1 MLNKLISTNLTLTDA
16 NLYGGVSYSRDINPD
31 NDFMYG
37 CIASGSIEFTIDNSD
52 NKAESL
58 INTQFTWQCKMNG
71 DTTYKTMGLFTVAN
85 IKKNRNKATLT
96 AYDNVYALEASADSW
111 LASLTFPKTLKEL
124 TNSMTVKTSITI
136 RLPEDSF
143 SSFTVNQNFITNNVS
158 YRQILSFIGQLTN
171 RFFVATT
178 TGAIE
183 GQRYTTSATVID
195 NSKYISLTVD
205 ENAIDPID
213 RLQIQSTHDDIG
225 YVAGTGTNTYII
237 TENPLVF
244 SANKATATTTLAT
257 NLLNGLKTI
266 TYTPMKFS
274 TFNDYGV
281 DVGNIL
287 TINGKTCYVMKK
299 TVKASGC
306 EFECVGNK
314 RRETQKTEQHSAI
327 TALNNKTNEL
337 VRTVDE
343 TKSTITSIQGSIT
356 NIEDEQGNITSQMAT
371 ITTEQSEIKQTAQG
385 LTSTVSSI
393 QTSLQNLD
401 GEVDTLSSTV
411 STVQQTADSL
421 TTTVNQQ
428 GQTISQVQQTAN
440 GLNSTVTQQGETIS
454 QIRQDLDKID
464 ISGYV
469 TFTDLKTSGSTTI
482 NGSNITTGYISANR
496 ISGGTIDADTINVNN
511 LNASNLTKGL
521 INANRISDANN
532 YLANLYAT
540 NVYTAVNYAQTVQL
554 VNSGSSGLENYG
566 TLLKSNG
573 VYIKNG
579 GSTTLLATWQQ
590 MADGGATTTKT
601 AVFG

>member
-16 NLYGGVSYSRDINPD
+16 NLYGGISYNRDINPD

-37 CIASGSIEFTIDNSD
+37 CVASGSIEFTIDNSD
-52 NKAESL
+52 KAENL
-58 INTQFTWQCKMNG
+58 INKQFTWQCQMNG
-71 DTTYKTMGLFTVAN
+71 DTTYKTMGKFTVAN
-85 IKKNRNKATLT
+85 IKKNKNKATLT
-96 AYDNVYALEASADSW
+96 AYDNVYALEASADQW
-111 LASLTFPKTLKEL
+111 LASLTFPITLK
-124 TNSMTVKTSITI
+124 NMVSSMTVKTNITI

-143 SSFTVNQNFITNNVS
+143 SNFTVNQNFITNNVS
-158 YRQILSFIGQLTN
+158 YRQILGFVGQLTN
-171 RFFVATT
+171 RFFIATT
-178 TGAIE
+178 TGDIE
-183 GQRYTTSATVID
+183 GQRYTANATVID
-195 NSKYISLTVD
+195 NSKYISLTMD
-205 ENAIDPID
+205 ENPIDPID
-213 RLQIQSTHDDIG
+213 RVQIQSTHDDIG

-244 SANKATATTTLAT
+244 SASKATATTTLAT
-257 NLLNGLKTI
+257 NLLDGLKNI

-274 TFNDYGV
+274 TLNDYGIE
-281 DVGNIL
+281 VGDIL

-299 TVKASGC
+299 TIKASGC

-401 GEVDTLSSTV
+401 GEVETLSSTV
-411 STVQQTADSL
+411 STVQQTATGL
-421 TTTVNQQ
+421 T
-428 GQTISQVQQTAN
+428 
-440 GLNSTVTQQGETIS
+440 STVTQQGETIS

-482 NGSNITTGYISANR
+482 NGSNITTGYISADR
-496 ISGGTIDADTINVNN
+496 ISGGTIDADTINVSN
-511 LNASNLTKGL
+511 LNAANLTKGL
-521 INANRISDANN
+521 ISANRISDASN
-532 YLANLYAT
+532 YLTNLYAT
-540 NVYTAVNYAQTVQL
+540 NVYNAINYANTVQL
-554 VNSGSSGLENYG
+554 VSSTAAGLENNG
-566 TLLKSNG
+566 TVLKTNG

-579 GSTTLLATWQQ
+579 GSATLLATWQQ
-590 MADGGATTTKT
+590 MAEGGTTTTKT

>member
-16 NLYGGVSYSRDINPD
+16 NLYGGISYNRDINPD

-37 CIASGSIEFTIDNSD
+37 CVASGSIEFTIDNSD

-58 INTQFTWQCKMNG
+58 IDTQFTWQCQMNG
-71 DTTYKTMGLFTVAN
+71 DTAYKTMGKFTVAN
-85 IKKNRNKATLT
+85 IKKNKNKATLT
-96 AYDNVYALEASADSW
+96 AYDNVYALEASADLW
-111 LASLTFPKTLKEL
+111 LASLTFPITLKNL
-124 TNSMTVKTSITI
+124 VSSMAVKTNITI

-171 RFFVATT
+171 RFFVADAS
-178 TGAIE
+178 GAIE
-183 GQRYTTSATVID
+183 GRRYTANATVID
-195 NSKYISLTVD
+195 NSKYISLTMD
-205 ENAIDPID
+205 ENPIDPID
-213 RLQIQSTHDDIG
+213 RVQIQSTHDDIG

-244 SANKATATTTLAT
+244 SASKATATTTLAT
-257 NLLNGLKTI
+257 NLLDGLKNI

-274 TFNDYGV
+274 TLNDYGIE
-281 DVGNIL
+281 VGDIL

-401 GEVDTLSSTV
+401 GEVETLSSTV
-411 STVQQTADSL
+411 STVQQTATGL
-421 TTTVNQQ
+421 T
-428 GQTISQVQQTAN
+428 
-440 GLNSTVTQQGETIS
+440 STVTQQGETIS

-469 TFTDLKTSGSTTI
+469 TFTDLKTGGSSVI
-482 NGSNITTGYISANR
+482 NGSNITTGYISADR
-496 ISGGTIDADTINVNN
+496 ISGGTIDADTINVSN
-511 LNASNLTKGL
+511 LNAANLTKGL
-521 INANRISDANN
+521 ISANRISDASN
-532 YLANLYAT
+532 YLTNLYAT
-540 NVYTAVNYAQTVQL
+540 NVYNAINYANTVQL
-554 VNSGSSGLENYG
+554 VSSTAAGLENNG
-566 TLLKSNG
+566 TVLKTNG
-573 VYIKNG
+573 VYIKKG
-579 GSTTLLATWQQ
+579 GSATLLATWQQ
-590 MADGGATTTKT
+590 MADGGTTTTKT

>member
-1 MLNKLISTNLTLTDA
+1 MLNHIYGIGIDLTDTD
-16 NLYGGVSYSRDINPD
+16 LYGGVKYTHDINPE

-37 CIASGSIEFTIDNSD
+37 CASSASIEFTIDNSD
-52 NKAESL
+52 NKADEYMNIDFYWSC
-58 INTQFTWQCKMNG
+58 QMNG
-71 DTTYKTMGLFTVAN
+71 DTQYFQKGKFRVVD
-85 IKKNRNKATLT
+85 IKKNKNKATIIG
-96 AYDNVYALEASADSW
+96 YDLMYDLEKNADEW
-111 LASLTFPKTLKEL
+111 IASLTYPISLKDMIS
-124 TNSMTVKTSITI
+124 SMATKIGMTINIPADENNFNLTVK
-136 RLPEDSF
+136 
-143 SSFTVNQNFITNNVS
+143 QNFITKNVT
-158 YRQILSFIGQLTN
+158 YRQILGYIGQLTN
-171 RFFVATT
+171 TFFIHYW
-178 TGAIE
+178 GAIE
-183 GQRYTTSATVID
+183 GRKYTTNSTVID
-195 NSKYISLTVD
+195 NSKYINITMAD
-205 ENAIDPID
+205 YIIDPID
-213 RLQIQSTHDDIG
+213 KLQIQSTFDDIG
-225 YVAGTGTNTYII
+225 YVVGTGSNTYII

-244 SANKATATTTLAT
+244 SSENDIQVKLIALYM
-257 NLLNGLKTI
+257 LDELKTI

-274 TFNDYGV
+274 TYNDFGIE
-281 DVGNIL
+281 VGDIL

-299 TVKASGC
+299 TIKASGC

-314 RRETQKTEQHSAI
+314 RRETQKTEQNSAI

-356 NIEDEQGNITSQMAT
+356 NIQDEQGNITSQMAT

-401 GEVDTLSSTV
+401 GEVETLSSTV
-411 STVQQTADSL
+411 STVQQTATGL
-421 TTTVNQQ
+421 T
-428 GQTISQVQQTAN
+428 
-440 GLNSTVTQQGETIS
+440 STVTQQGETIS
-454 QIRQDLDKID
+454 EIRQDLDKID

-482 NGSNITTGYISANR
+482 NGDNITTGYISANR
-496 ISGGTIDADTINVNN
+496 ISGGTIDADTINVSN

-554 VNSGSSGLENYG
+554 VSSGGAGLENYG
-566 TLLKSNG
+566 TILKPNG
-573 VYIKNG
+573 VYVKNG

-590 MADGGATTTKT
+590 MAEGGTTTTKT

>member
-1 MLNKLISTNLTLTDA
+1 MRNLLFSDISTDINITDSD
-16 NLYGGVSYSRDINPD
+16 LYGGVTYNIDINPD

-37 CIASGSIEFTIDNSD
+37 CVASGSIEFTIDNS
-52 NKAESL
+52 NGRASEL
-58 INTQFTWQCKMNG
+58 IGKTFDWYCQFENNSS
-71 DTTYKTMGLFTVAN
+71 F
-85 IKKNRNKATLT
+85 IKKGSFKVVEIKKTKNKATIT
-96 AYDNVYALEASADSW
+96 AYDNVYDLEANADQW
-111 LASLTFPKTLKEL
+111 LASLTFPMTLKEL
-124 TNSMTVKTSITI
+124 TDSMATKLNMTI
-136 RLPEDSF
+136 LLPEDTF
-143 SSFTVNQNFITNNVS
+143 SSFVVNQNFITNNVS
-158 YRQILSFIGQLTN
+158 YRQILSYIGQLTN
-171 RFFVATT
+171 RYFKW
-178 TGAIE
+178 GGSGLLE
-183 GQRYTTSATVID
+183 GMRYKENKTVID
-195 NSKYISLTVD
+195 NTKYISLTMD
-205 ENAIDPID
+205 ENPIDPID
-213 RLQIQSTHDDIG
+213 RIQIQSTHDDIG

-257 NLLNGLKTI
+257 NLLDGLKNI

-274 TFNDYGV
+274 TLNDFGIE
-281 DVGNIL
+281 VGDIL

-356 NIEDEQGNITSQMAT
+356 NIQDEQGNITSQMAT

-401 GEVDTLSSTV
+401 GEVETLSSTV
-411 STVQQTADSL
+411 STVQQTATGL
-421 TTTVNQQ
+421 T
-428 GQTISQVQQTAN
+428 
-440 GLNSTVTQQGETIS
+440 STVTQQGETIS
-454 QIRQDLDKID
+454 EIRQDLDKID

-482 NGSNITTGYISANR
+482 NGDNITTGSISANR
-496 ISGGTIDADTINVNN
+496 ISGGTIDANTINVEN
-511 LNASNLTKGL
+511 LNAANLTKGL
-521 INANRISDANN
+521 INANRISDASN
-532 YLANLYAT
+532 YLSNLYAT
-540 NVYTAVNYAQTVQL
+540 NVYTAINYAQTVQL
-554 VNSGSSGLENYG
+554 VSSGAAGLENNG
-566 TLLKSNG
+566 IVLKPNG
-573 VYIKNG
+573 VYKKQNG
-579 GSTTLLATWQQ
+579 SATLLATWQQ
-590 MADGGATTTKT
+590 MADGGTTTTKT

>member
-16 NLYGGVSYSRDINPD
+16 NLYGGVSYNRDINPD

-37 CIASGSIEFTIDNSD
+37 CVASGSIEFTIDNSD

-71 DTTYKTMGLFTVAN
+71 DTTYKTMGKFTVAN
-85 IKKNRNKATLT
+85 IKKNKNKATLT
-96 AYDNVYALEASADSW
+96 AYDNVYALEASADLW
-111 LASLTFPKTLKEL
+111 LASLKFPITLKNL
-124 TNSMTVKTSITI
+124 VSSMAVKTNITI

-158 YRQILSFIGQLTN
+158 YRQILGFIGQLTN
-171 RFFVATT
+171 RFFVADAS
-178 TGAIE
+178 GAIE
-183 GQRYTTSATVID
+183 GRRYTASTTVID
-195 NSKYISLTVD
+195 NSKYISLTMD
-205 ENAIDPID
+205 ENPIDPID
-213 RLQIQSTHDDIG
+213 RIQIQSTHDDIG
-225 YVAGTGTNTYII
+225 YVVGTGTNTYII

-244 SANKATATTTLAT
+244 SASKATATTTLAT

-281 DVGNIL
+281 DVGDIL

-343 TKSTITSIQGSIT
+343 TKSTITSINGSIT
-356 NIEDEQGNITSQMAT
+356 KIEDEQGNITSQMAT

-401 GEVDTLSSTV
+401 GEVETLSSTV
-411 STVQQTADSL
+411 STVQQTATGL
-421 TTTVNQQ
+421 T
-428 GQTISQVQQTAN
+428 
-440 GLNSTVTQQGETIS
+440 STVTQQGETIS

-482 NGSNITTGYISANR
+482 NGSNITTGYINANR

-579 GSTTLLATWQQ
+579 GSVTLLATWQQ
-590 MADGGATTTKT
+590 MADGGTTTTKT

>member
-1 MLNKLISTNLTLTDA
+1 MRNILFSDISTDINFTDSD
-16 NLYGGVSYSRDINPD
+16 LYGGVKYNIDINPD

-37 CIASGSIEFTIDNSD
+37 CVASGSIEFTIDNSNGRASKLMGKTFD
-52 NKAESL
+52 WYC
-58 INTQFTWQCKMNG
+58 QFENNSS
-71 DTTYKTMGLFTVAN
+71 F
-85 IKKNRNKATLT
+85 IKKGSFKIAEIKKTKNKATIT
-96 AYDNVYALEASADSW
+96 AYDRVYDLEANADQW
-111 LASLTFPKTLKEL
+111 LASLTFPMTLKEL
-124 TNSMTVKTSITI
+124 TDSMATKLNMTI
-136 RLPEDSF
+136 LLPKDTF
-143 SSFTVNQNFITNNVS
+143 SSFVVNQNFITNNVS
-158 YRQILSFIGQLTN
+158 YRQILGFIGQLTN
-171 RFFVATT
+171 RFFIATS
-178 TGAIE
+178 TGDIE
-183 GQRYTTSATVID
+183 GQRYTANSTVID
-195 NSKYISLTVD
+195 NSKYISLTMDV
-205 ENAIDPID
+205 NPIDPID

-225 YVAGTGTNTYII
+225 YVVGTGTNTYII

-257 NLLNGLKTI
+257 NLLDGLKNI
-266 TYTPMKFS
+266 TYRPMKFS
-274 TFNDYGV
+274 TFNDFGIK
-281 DVGNIL
+281 VGAIL
-287 TINGKTCYVMKK
+287 IVNGKACYVMKK

-356 NIEDEQGNITSQMAT
+356 NIQDEQGNITSQMAT

-401 GEVDTLSSTV
+401 GEVETLSSTV
-411 STVQQTADSL
+411 STVQQTATGL
-421 TTTVNQQ
+421 T
-428 GQTISQVQQTAN
+428 
-440 GLNSTVTQQGETIS
+440 STVTQQGKTIS
-454 QIRQDLDKID
+454 QIRQELDKID

-469 TFTDLKTSGSTTI
+469 TFTDLKTSGSTVI

-590 MADGGATTTKT
+590 MADGGTTTTKT

>member
-1 MLNKLISTNLTLTDA
+1 MRNRLTSGSIVINDSK
-16 NLYGGVSYSRDINPD
+16 LYGGVTYNIDINPD
-31 NDFMYG
+31 SDFMYG
-37 CIASGSIEFTIDNSD
+37 CVTCASIEFTIDNSD
-52 NKAESL
+52 GKASEL
-58 INTQFTWQCKMNG
+58 VGKTFDWYCQF
-71 DTTYKTMGLFTVAN
+71 DAN
-85 IKKNRNKATLT
+85 SFLIKKGSFKVAEIKKTKNKATIT
-96 AYDNVYALEASADSW
+96 AYDKVYDLEANADLW
-111 LASLTFPKTLKEL
+111 LASLTFPMTLKEL
-124 TNSMTVKTSITI
+124 TDSMATKLNMKIL
-136 RLPEDSF
+136 LPEDIF
-143 SSFTVNQNFITNNVS
+143 SSFTINQNFITNNVS
-158 YRQILSFIGQLTN
+158 YRQILSYVGQLTN
-171 RFFVATT
+171 RYFKY
-178 TGAIE
+178 GGSGILQ
-183 GQRYTTSATVID
+183 GMRYTESTTVID
-195 NSKYISLTVD
+195 NTKYISLTME

-213 RLQIQSTHDDIG
+213 RLQIQSTFDDIG
-225 YVAGTGTNTYII
+225 YVVGTGTNTYII

-244 SANKATATTTLAT
+244 SASKVTDTATLAS
-257 NLLNGLKTI
+257 NLLDGLKTI
-266 TYTPMKFS
+266 TYTPMKFT
-274 TFNDYGV
+274 TFQDYGV

-299 TVKASGC
+299 TIKASGC

-401 GEVDTLSSTV
+401 GEVETLSSTV
-411 STVQQTADSL
+411 STVQQTATGL
-421 TTTVNQQ
+421 T
-428 GQTISQVQQTAN
+428 
-440 GLNSTVTQQGETIS
+440 STVTQQGETIS

-590 MADGGATTTKT
+590 MADGGTTTTKT

>member
-1 MLNKLISTNLTLTDA
+1 MLNKLISTNLTITDA
-16 NLYGGVSYSRDINPD
+16 NLYGGVSYSCDINPD

-37 CIASGSIEFTIDNSD
+37 CAASSSIEFTIDNSD

-58 INTQFTWQCKMNG
+58 IDTQFTWQCQMNG
-71 DTTYKTMGLFTVAN
+71 DTTYKTMGLFTVAT
-85 IKKNRNKATLT
+85 IRKNKNKATLT
-96 AYDNVYALEASADSW
+96 AYDNVYELEASADQW

-124 TNSMTVKTSITI
+124 TDSMAVKTNITI
-136 RLPEDSF
+136 ILPEDSF
-143 SSFTVNQNFITNNVS
+143 SSFVVNQNFITNNVS

-171 RFFVATT
+171 RFFIATT
-178 TGAIE
+178 TGDIE
-183 GQRYTTSATVID
+183 GQRYTDNITVID
-195 NSKYISLTVD
+195 NSKYITLSMD
-205 ENAIDPID
+205 ENPIDPID
-213 RLQIQSTHDDIG
+213 RVQIQSTHDDIG

-257 NLLNGLKTI
+257 NLLDGLKTI
-266 TYTPMKFS
+266 TYTPMKFN
-274 TFNDYGV
+274 TFNDYNIN
-281 DVGNIL
+281 VGHIL

-299 TVKASGC
+299 TIKASGC

-401 GEVDTLSSTV
+401 GEVETLSSTV
-411 STVQQTADSL
+411 STVQQTATGL
-421 TTTVNQQ
+421 T
-428 GQTISQVQQTAN
+428 
-440 GLNSTVTQQGETIS
+440 STVTQQGETIS

-469 TFTDLKTSGSTTI
+469 TFTDLKTGGSSVI
-482 NGSNITTGYISANR
+482 NGSNITTGYISADR

-521 INANRISDANN
+521 INANRISDASN
-532 YLANLYAT
+532 YLTNLYAT
-540 NVYTAVNYAQTVQL
+540 NVYTAINYAQTVQL
-554 VNSGSSGLENYG
+554 VASGGAGLENNG
-566 TLLKSNG
+566 TVLKPNG
-573 VYIKNG
+573 VYIKKG
-579 GSTTLLATWQQ
+579 GSATLLATWQQ
-590 MADGGATTTKT
+590 MAEGGTTTTKT

>member
-16 NLYGGVSYSRDINPD
+16 NLYGGISYNRDINPD

-37 CIASGSIEFTIDNSD
+37 CAASGSIEFTIDNSD
-52 NKAESL
+52 NKAENL
-58 INTQFTWQCKMNG
+58 INTQFTWQCQMNG

-85 IKKNRNKATLT
+85 IKKNKNKATLT
-96 AYDNVYALEASADSW
+96 AYDNVYALEASADLW
-111 LASLTFPKTLKEL
+111 LASLTFPITLKNL
-124 TNSMTVKTSITI
+124 VSSMAVKTNITI

-158 YRQILSFIGQLTN
+158 YRQILDFIGQLTN
-171 RFFVATT
+171 RFFIATS

-183 GQRYTTSATVID
+183 GRRYTANATVID
-195 NSKYISLTVD
+195 NSKYISLTMD
-205 ENAIDPID
+205 ENPIDPID

-244 SANKATATTTLAT
+244 SASKATATTTLAT
-257 NLLNGLKTI
+257 NLLDGLKTI
-266 TYTPMKFS
+266 TYTPMKFN

-299 TVKASGC
+299 TIKASGC

-314 RRETQKTEQHSAI
+314 RRETQKTEQNSAI

-343 TKSTITSIQGSIT
+343 TKSTITSVQGSIT
-356 NIEDEQGNITSQMAT
+356 KIEDEQGNITSQMAT

-411 STVQQTADSL
+411 STVQQTATGL
-421 TTTVNQQ
+421 T
-428 GQTISQVQQTAN
+428 
-440 GLNSTVTQQGETIS
+440 STVTQQGETIS
-454 QIRQDLDKID
+454 QIRQELDKID

-496 ISGGTIDADTINVNN
+496 ISGGTIDADTINVEH
-511 LNASNLTKGL
+511 LNAANLTKGL
-521 INANRISDANN
+521 INANRISDASN

-590 MADGGATTTKT
+590 MADGGTTTTKT

>member
-16 NLYGGVSYSRDINPD
+16 NLYGGISYNRDINPD

-37 CIASGSIEFTIDNSD
+37 CVASGSIEFTIDNSD
-52 NKAESL
+52 NKAENL
-58 INTQFTWQCKMNG
+58 INKQFTWQCQMNG
-71 DTTYKTMGLFTVAN
+71 DTTYKTMGKFTVAN
-85 IKKNRNKATLT
+85 IKKNKNKATLT
-96 AYDNVYALEASADSW
+96 AYDNVYALEASADLW
-111 LASLTFPKTLKEL
+111 LASLKFPITLKNL
-124 TNSMTVKTSITI
+124 VSSMAVKTNITI

-158 YRQILSFIGQLTN
+158 YRQILGFIGQLTN
-171 RFFVATT
+171 RFFVADAS
-178 TGAIE
+178 GAIE
-183 GQRYTTSATVID
+183 GQRYATNATVID
-195 NSKYISLTVD
+195 NSKYISITMD
-205 ENAIDPID
+205 ENPIDPID
-213 RLQIQSTHDDIG
+213 RVQIQSTHDDIG

-244 SANKATATTTLAT
+244 SASKATATTTLAT
-257 NLLNGLKTI
+257 NLLDGLKNI

-274 TFNDYGV
+274 TFKDYGI
-281 DVGNIL
+281 DVGAIL

-299 TVKASGC
+299 TIKASGC

-401 GEVDTLSSTV
+401 GEVETLSSTV
-411 STVQQTADSL
+411 STVQQTATGL
-421 TTTVNQQ
+421 T
-428 GQTISQVQQTAN
+428 
-440 GLNSTVTQQGETIS
+440 STVTQQGETIS

-469 TFTDLKTSGSTTI
+469 TFTDLKTGGSSVI
-482 NGSNITTGYISANR
+482 NGSNITTGYISADR
-496 ISGGTIDADTINVNN
+496 ISGGTIDANTINVDN
-511 LNASNLTKGL
+511 LNAANLTKGL
-521 INANRISDANN
+521 INANRISDASN
-532 YLANLYAT
+532 YLTNLYAT

-554 VNSGSSGLENYG
+554 VSSGGAGLENNG
-566 TLLKSNG
+566 TILKPNG
-573 VYIKNG
+573 VYIKQNG
-579 GSTTLLATWQQ
+579 SATLLATWQQ
-590 MADGGATTTKT
+590 MADGGTTTTKT

>member
-16 NLYGGVSYSRDINPD
+16 NLYGGVSYNRDINPD

-37 CIASGSIEFTIDNSD
+37 CVASGSIEFTIDNSE
-52 NKAESL
+52 NKAENL

-85 IKKNRNKATLT
+85 IKKNKNKATLT

-158 YRQILSFIGQLTN
+158 YRQILGFIGQLTN

-183 GQRYTTSATVID
+183 GQRYTANATVID

-266 TYTPMKFS
+266 AYTPMKFN

-299 TVKASGC
+299 TIKASGC

-401 GEVDTLSSTV
+401 GEVETLSSTV
-411 STVQQTADSL
+411 STVQQTATGL
-421 TTTVNQQ
+421 T
-428 GQTISQVQQTAN
+428 
-440 GLNSTVTQQGETIS
+440 STVTQQGETIS
-454 QIRQDLDKID
+454 EIRQDLDKID

-469 TFTDLKTSGSTTI
+469 TFTDLSTSGNTTI

-573 VYIKNG
+573 VYVKNG
-579 GSTTLLATWQQ
+579 GSVTLLATWQQ
-590 MADGGATTTKT
+590 MADGGTTTTKT

>member
-1 MLNKLISTNLTLTDA
+1 MLNKLISKNLTLTDA
-16 NLYGGVSYSRDINPD
+16 NLYGGISYNRDINPD

-37 CIASGSIEFTIDNSD
+37 CVASGSIEFTIDNSD
-52 NKAESL
+52 NKAKNL
-58 INTQFTWQCKMNG
+58 INKQFTWQCQMNG

-85 IKKNRNKATLT
+85 IKKNKNKATLT
-96 AYDNVYALEASADSW
+96 AYDNVYKLEASADLW
-111 LASLTFPKTLKEL
+111 LASLTFPITLKNL
-124 TNSMTVKTSITI
+124 VSSMAVKTNITI

-158 YRQILSFIGQLTN
+158 YRQILGFIGQLTN
-171 RFFVATT
+171 RFFVATS

-183 GQRYTTSATVID
+183 GRRYTANATVIN
-195 NSKYISLTVD
+195 NSKYITLSMD
-205 ENAIDPID
+205 ENPIDPID

-225 YVAGTGTNTYII
+225 YVVGTGTNTYII

-244 SANKATATTTLAT
+244 SASKATATTTLAT

-266 TYTPMKFS
+266 TYTPMKFN

-299 TVKASGC
+299 TIKASGC

-343 TKSTITSIQGSIT
+343 TKSTITSINGSIT
-356 NIEDEQGNITSQMAT
+356 KIEDEQGNITSQMAT

-393 QTSLQNLD
+393 QTSLENLD

-411 STVQQTADSL
+411 STVQQTATGL
-421 TTTVNQQ
+421 T
-428 GQTISQVQQTAN
+428 
-440 GLNSTVTQQGETIS
+440 STVTQQGKTIS
-454 QIRQDLDKID
+454 QIRQELDKID

-521 INANRISDANN
+521 INANRISDASN

-540 NVYTAVNYAQTVQL
+540 NVYNAVNYAQTVQL
-554 VNSGSSGLENYG
+554 VNSSSSGLENYG

-590 MADGGATTTKT
+590 MANGGSSTKT

>member
-16 NLYGGVSYSRDINPD
+16 NLYGGVSYNRDINPD

-37 CIASGSIEFTIDNSD
+37 CVASGSIEFTIDNSE
-52 NKAESL
+52 NKAENL
-58 INTQFTWQCKMNG
+58 INTRFTWQCKMNG

-85 IKKNRNKATLT
+85 IKKNKNKATLT

-158 YRQILSFIGQLTN
+158 YRQILGFIGQLTN

-183 GQRYTTSATVID
+183 GQRYTANATVID

-257 NLLNGLKTI
+257 NLLNSLKTI
-266 TYTPMKFS
+266 TYTPMKFN

-299 TVKASGC
+299 TIKASGC

-401 GEVDTLSSTV
+401 GEVETLSSTV
-411 STVQQTADSL
+411 STVQQTATGL
-421 TTTVNQQ
+421 T
-428 GQTISQVQQTAN
+428 
-440 GLNSTVTQQGETIS
+440 STVTQQGETIS
-454 QIRQDLDKID
+454 EIRQDLDKID

-469 TFTDLKTSGSTTI
+469 TFTDLSTSGNTTI

-573 VYIKNG
+573 VYVKNG
-579 GSTTLLATWQQ
+579 GSVTLLATWQQ
-590 MADGGATTTKT
+590 MADGGTTTTKT

>member
-16 NLYGGVSYSRDINPD
+16 NLYGGISYNRDINPD

-37 CIASGSIEFTIDNSD
+37 CAASGSIEFTIDNSD
-52 NKAESL
+52 NKAENL
-58 INTQFTWQCKMNG
+58 INTQFTWQCQMNG

-85 IKKNRNKATLT
+85 IKKNKNKATLT
-96 AYDNVYALEASADSW
+96 AYDNVYALEASADLW
-111 LASLTFPKTLKEL
+111 LASLTFPITLKNL
-124 TNSMTVKTSITI
+124 VSSMAVKTNITI

-158 YRQILSFIGQLTN
+158 YRQILDFIGQLTN
-171 RFFVATT
+171 RFFIATS

-183 GQRYTTSATVID
+183 GQRYATNATVID
-195 NSKYISLTVD
+195 NSKYISLTID
-205 ENAIDPID
+205 ENPIDPID

-244 SANKATATTTLAT
+244 SASKATATTTLAT
-257 NLLNGLKTI
+257 NLLDGLKTI
-266 TYTPMKFS
+266 TYTPMKFN

-299 TVKASGC
+299 TIKASGC

-343 TKSTITSIQGSIT
+343 TKSTITSVQGSIT
-356 NIEDEQGNITSQMAT
+356 KIEDEQGNITSQMAT

-411 STVQQTADSL
+411 STVQQTATGL
-421 TTTVNQQ
+421 T
-428 GQTISQVQQTAN
+428 
-440 GLNSTVTQQGETIS
+440 STVTQQGETIS

-482 NGSNITTGYISANR
+482 NGSNITTGYISADR

-521 INANRISDANN
+521 INANRISDASN

-566 TLLKSNG
+566 TVLKSNG

-579 GSTTLLATWQQ
+579 GSVTLLATWQQ
-590 MADGGATTTKT
+590 MADGGTTTTKT

>member
-16 NLYGGVSYSRDINPD
+16 NLYGGISYNRDINPD

-37 CIASGSIEFTIDNSD
+37 CVASGSIEFTIDNSD
-52 NKAESL
+52 NKAENL
-58 INTQFTWQCKMNG
+58 INKQFTWQCQMNG
-71 DTTYKTMGLFTVAN
+71 DNSYKTMGLFTVAT
-85 IKKNRNKATLT
+85 IKKNKNKATLT
-96 AYDNVYALEASADSW
+96 AYDNVYALEASADLW
-111 LASLTFPKTLKEL
+111 LASLTFPITLKNL
-124 TNSMTVKTSITI
+124 VSSMAVKTNITI

-158 YRQILSFIGQLTN
+158 YRQILGFIGQLTN
-171 RFFVATT
+171 RFFVADAS
-178 TGAIE
+178 GAIE
-183 GQRYTTSATVID
+183 GRRYTANATVID
-195 NSKYISLTVD
+195 NSKYISLTMD
-205 ENAIDPID
+205 ENPIDPID
-213 RLQIQSTHDDIG
+213 RVQIQSTHDDIG

-257 NLLNGLKTI
+257 NLLDGLKNI

-274 TFNDYGV
+274 TFNDFGI
-281 DVGNIL
+281 DVGAIL

-401 GEVDTLSSTV
+401 GEVETLSSTV
-411 STVQQTADSL
+411 STVQQTATGL
-421 TTTVNQQ
+421 T
-428 GQTISQVQQTAN
+428 
-440 GLNSTVTQQGETIS
+440 STVTQQGETIS

-469 TFTDLKTSGSTTI
+469 TFTDLKTGGSSVI
-482 NGSNITTGYISANR
+482 NGSNITTGYISADR

-521 INANRISDANN
+521 INANRISDASN
-532 YLANLYAT
+532 YLTNLYAT
-540 NVYTAVNYAQTVQL
+540 NVYNAINYAQTVQL
-554 VNSGSSGLENYG
+554 VSATGAGLENNG
-566 TLLKSNG
+566 TVLKPNGVYTKSNG
-573 VYIKNG
+573 
-579 GSTTLLATWQQ
+579 SLTLLATWQQ
-590 MADGGATTTKT
+590 MADGGTTTTKT

>member
-1 MLNKLISTNLTLTDA
+1 MRNRLTSGSIVINDSK
-16 NLYGGVSYSRDINPD
+16 LYGGVTYNIDINPD
-31 NDFMYG
+31 SDFMYG
-37 CIASGSIEFTIDNSD
+37 CVTCASIEFTIDNSD
-52 NKAESL
+52 GKASEL
-58 INTQFTWQCKMNG
+58 VGKTFDWYCQF
-71 DTTYKTMGLFTVAN
+71 DAN
-85 IKKNRNKATLT
+85 SFLIKKGSFKVAEIKKTKNKATIT
-96 AYDNVYALEASADSW
+96 AYDKVYDLEANADLW
-111 LASLTFPKTLKEL
+111 LASLTFPMTLKEL
-124 TNSMTVKTSITI
+124 TDSMATKLNMKIL
-136 RLPEDSF
+136 LPEDTF
-143 SSFTVNQNFITNNVS
+143 SSFVVNQNFITNNVS
-158 YRQILSFIGQLTN
+158 YRQILSYIGQLTN
-171 RFFVATT
+171 RYFRW
-178 TGAIE
+178 G
-183 GQRYTTSATVID
+183 GSGMLQGMRYTESTTVID
-195 NSKYISLTVD
+195 NTKYISLTME

-244 SANKATATTTLAT
+244 SASKATATATLAT
-257 NLLNGLKTI
+257 NLLDGLKNI

-274 TFNDYGV
+274 TFKDYGI
-281 DVGNIL
+281 DVGAIL

-299 TVKASGC
+299 TIKASGC

-314 RRETQKTEQHSAI
+314 RRETQKAEQHSAI

-343 TKSTITSIQGSIT
+343 TKSTITSINGSIT
-356 NIEDEQGNITSQMAT
+356 KIEDEQGNITSQMAT

-411 STVQQTADSL
+411 STVQQTATGL
-421 TTTVNQQ
+421 T
-428 GQTISQVQQTAN
+428 
-440 GLNSTVTQQGETIS
+440 STVTQQGETIS

-469 TFTDLKTSGSTTI
+469 TFTDLKTSGSTVI

-496 ISGGTIDADTINVNN
+496 ISGGTIDADTINVEN
-511 LNASNLTKGL
+511 LNAANLTKGL
-521 INANRISDANN
+521 INANRISDASN

-590 MADGGATTTKT
+590 MADGGTTTTKT

>member
-1 MLNKLISTNLTLTDA
+1 MLNHIYGIGIDLTDTD
-16 NLYGGVSYSRDINPD
+16 LYGGVKYTHDINPE

-37 CIASGSIEFTIDNSD
+37 CASSASIEFTIDNSD
-52 NKAESL
+52 NKADEYMNIDFYWSC
-58 INTQFTWQCKMNG
+58 QMNG
-71 DTTYKTMGLFTVAN
+71 DTQYFQKGKFRVVD
-85 IKKNRNKATLT
+85 IKKNKNKATIIG
-96 AYDNVYALEASADSW
+96 YDLMYDLEKNADEW
-111 LASLTFPKTLKEL
+111 IASLTYPISLKDMIS
-124 TNSMTVKTSITI
+124 SMATKIGMTINIPADENNFNLTVK
-136 RLPEDSF
+136 
-143 SSFTVNQNFITNNVS
+143 QNFITKNVT
-158 YRQILSFIGQLTN
+158 YRQILGYIGQLTN
-171 RFFVATT
+171 TFFIHYW
-178 TGAIE
+178 GAIE
-183 GQRYTTSATVID
+183 GRKYTTNSTVID
-195 NSKYISLTVD
+195 NSKYINITMAD
-205 ENAIDPID
+205 YIIDPID
-213 RLQIQSTHDDIG
+213 KLQIQSTFDDIG
-225 YVAGTGTNTYII
+225 YVVGTGSNTYII

-244 SANKATATTTLAT
+244 SSENDIQVKLIALYM
-257 NLLNGLKTI
+257 LDELKTI

-274 TFNDYGV
+274 TYNDFGIE
-281 DVGNIL
+281 VGDIL

-299 TVKASGC
+299 TIKASGC

-314 RRETQKTEQHSAI
+314 RRETQKTEQNSAI

-401 GEVDTLSSTV
+401 GEVETLSSTV
-411 STVQQTADSL
+411 STVRQTATGL
-421 TTTVNQQ
+421 T
-428 GQTISQVQQTAN
+428 
-440 GLNSTVTQQGETIS
+440 STVTQQGETIS

-482 NGSNITTGYISANR
+482 NGSNITTGYISADR
-496 ISGGTIDADTINVNN
+496 ISGGTIDADTINVSN
-511 LNASNLTKGL
+511 LNAANLTKGL

-554 VNSGSSGLENYG
+554 VSSGGAGLENYG
-566 TLLKSNG
+566 TILKPNG
-573 VYIKNG
+573 VYVKNG

-590 MADGGATTTKT
+590 MADGGTTTTKT

>member
-1 MLNKLISTNLTLTDA
+1 MRNRLTSGSIIINDSK
-16 NLYGGVSYSRDINPD
+16 LYGGVTYNIDINPD
-31 NDFMYG
+31 SDFMYG
-37 CIASGSIEFTIDNSD
+37 CVTCASIEFTIDNSD
-52 NKAESL
+52 GKASEL
-58 INTQFTWQCKMNG
+58 VGKTFDWYCQF
-71 DTTYKTMGLFTVAN
+71 DAN
-85 IKKNRNKATLT
+85 SFLIKKGSFKVAEIKKTKNKATIT
-96 AYDNVYALEASADSW
+96 AYDKVYDLEANADSW
-111 LASLTFPKTLKEL
+111 LASLTFP
-124 TNSMTVKTSITI
+124 ITI
-136 RLPEDSF
+136 KDLVSSMATKLNMNILLPEDTF
-143 SSFTVNQNFITNNVS
+143 SSFTINQNFITNNVS
-158 YRQILSFIGQLTN
+158 YRQILGYVGQLTN
-171 RFFVATT
+171 RYFKY
-178 TGAIE
+178 GGSGILQ
-183 GQRYTTSATVID
+183 GMRYTESTTVID
-195 NSKYISLTVD
+195 NSKYISLTME
-205 ENAIDPID
+205 ENAIEPID
-213 RLQIQSTHDDIG
+213 RLQIQSTFDDIG
-225 YVAGTGTNTYII
+225 YVVGTGTNTYII

-244 SANKATATTTLAT
+244 SASKVTDTATLAT
-257 NLLNGLKTI
+257 NLLDGLKNI

-274 TFNDYGV
+274 TFKDYGI
-281 DVGNIL
+281 DVGAIL

-299 TVKASGC
+299 TIKASGC

-401 GEVDTLSSTV
+401 GEVETLSSTV
-411 STVQQTADSL
+411 STVQQTATGL
-421 TTTVNQQ
+421 T
-428 GQTISQVQQTAN
+428 
-440 GLNSTVTQQGETIS
+440 STVTQQGETIS

-579 GSTTLLATWQQ
+579 GTTTLLATWQQ
-590 MADGGATTTKT
+590 MADGGTTTTKT

>member
-16 NLYGGVSYSRDINPD
+16 NLYGGISYNRDINPD

-37 CIASGSIEFTIDNSD
+37 CVASGSIEFTIDNSD
-52 NKAESL
+52 NKAENL
-58 INTQFTWQCKMNG
+58 INTQFTWQCQMNG
-71 DTTYKTMGLFTVAN
+71 DTTYKTMGKFTVAT
-85 IKKNRNKATLT
+85 IRKNKNKATLT
-96 AYDNVYALEASADSW
+96 AYDNVYALEASADQW

-124 TNSMTVKTSITI
+124 TNSMATKLNMTI
-136 RLPEDSF
+136 SLPEDTF
-143 SSFTVNQNFITNNVS
+143 SSFVVNQNFITNNVS

-171 RFFVATT
+171 RFFIATS

-183 GQRYTTSATVID
+183 GQRYTANATVID
-195 NSKYISLTVD
+195 NSKYISITMD
-205 ENAIDPID
+205 ENPIDPID
-213 RLQIQSTHDDIG
+213 RVQIQSTHDDIG

-257 NLLNGLKTI
+257 NLLDGLKNI

-274 TFNDYGV
+274 TFNDFGI
-281 DVGNIL
+281 DVGAIL

-299 TVKASGC
+299 TIKASGC

-314 RRETQKTEQHSAI
+314 RRETQKAEQHSAI

-401 GEVDTLSSTV
+401 GEVETLSSTV
-411 STVQQTADSL
+411 STVQQTATGL
-421 TTTVNQQ
+421 T
-428 GQTISQVQQTAN
+428 
-440 GLNSTVTQQGETIS
+440 STVTQQGETIS
-454 QIRQDLDKID
+454 EIRQDLDKID

-469 TFTDLKTSGSTTI
+469 TFTNLETSGSTTI
-482 NGSNITTGYISANR
+482 NGDNITTGSISADR
-496 ISGGTIDADTINVNN
+496 ISGGTIDANTINVDN
-511 LNASNLTKGL
+511 LNAANLTRGL
-521 INANRISDANN
+521 INANRISDASN
-532 YLANLYAT
+532 YLTNLYAT
-540 NVYTAVNYAQTVQL
+540 NVYNAINYAQNVQL
-554 VNSGSSGLENYG
+554 VSSGAAGLENNG
-566 TLLKSNG
+566 TVLRTNG
-573 VYIKNG
+573 VYIKKG
-579 GSTTLLATWQQ
+579 GSLTLLATWQQ
-590 MADGGATTTKT
+590 MADGGTTTTKT

>member
-1 MLNKLISTNLTLTDA
+1 MRNRLSSGSIVINDSK
-16 NLYGGVSYSRDINPD
+16 LYGGVTYNIDINPD
-31 NDFMYG
+31 SDFMYG
-37 CIASGSIEFTIDNSD
+37 CVTCASIEFTIDNSD
-52 NKAESL
+52 GKASEL
-58 INTQFTWQCKMNG
+58 VGKTFDWYCQF
-71 DTTYKTMGLFTVAN
+71 DAN
-85 IKKNRNKATLT
+85 SFYIKKGSFKVADIKKTKNKATIT
-96 AYDNVYALEASADSW
+96 AYDKVYDLEANADSW
-111 LASLTFPKTLKEL
+111 LASLTFP
-124 TNSMTVKTSITI
+124 ITI
-136 RLPEDSF
+136 KDLVSSMATKLNMNILLPEDTF
-143 SSFTVNQNFITNNVS
+143 SSFTINQNFITNNVS
-158 YRQILSFIGQLTN
+158 YRQILGYVGQLTN
-171 RFFVATT
+171 RYFKYGGSGILQGV
-178 TGAIE
+178 
-183 GQRYTTSATVID
+183 RYTESTTVID
-195 NSKYISLTVD
+195 NSKYISLTME
-205 ENAIDPID
+205 ENAIEPID
-213 RLQIQSTHDDIG
+213 RLQIQSTFDDIG
-225 YVAGTGTNTYII
+225 YVVGAGTNTYII

-244 SANKATATTTLAT
+244 SASKVTDTATLAS
-257 NLLNGLKTI
+257 NLLDGLKTI
-266 TYTPMKFS
+266 TYTPMKFT
-274 TFNDYGV
+274 TFKDYGV
-281 DVGNIL
+281 DVGAIL

-299 TVKASGC
+299 TIKASGC

-314 RRETQKTEQHSAI
+314 RRETQKAEQHSAI

-401 GEVDTLSSTV
+401 GEVETLSSTV
-411 STVQQTADSL
+411 STVQQTATGL
-421 TTTVNQQ
+421 T
-428 GQTISQVQQTAN
+428 
-440 GLNSTVTQQGETIS
+440 STVTQQGETIS

-590 MADGGATTTKT
+590 MADGGTTTTKT

>member
-1 MLNKLISTNLTLTDA
+1 MLNKLISKNLTLTDA
-16 NLYGGVSYSRDINPD
+16 NLYGGISYNRDINPD

-37 CIASGSIEFTIDNSD
+37 CVASGSIEFTIDNSD
-52 NKAESL
+52 NKAENL
-58 INTQFTWQCKMNG
+58 INTQFTWQCQMNG
-71 DTTYKTMGLFTVAN
+71 DTTYKTMGLFTVAD
-85 IKKNRNKATLT
+85 IKKNKNKATLT
-96 AYDNVYALEASADSW
+96 AYDNVYALEANADLW
-111 LASLTFPKTLKEL
+111 LASLTFPITLKNL
-124 TNSMTVKTSITI
+124 VSSMAVKTNITI

-158 YRQILSFIGQLTN
+158 YRQILGFIGQLTN
-171 RFFVATT
+171 RFFVADAS
-178 TGAIE
+178 GAIE
-183 GQRYTTSATVID
+183 GCRYTANATVID
-195 NSKYISLTVD
+195 NSKYISLTMD
-205 ENAIDPID
+205 ENPIDPID
-213 RLQIQSTHDDIG
+213 RVQIQSTHDDIG
-225 YVAGTGTNTYII
+225 YVVGTGTNTYII

-244 SANKATATTTLAT
+244 SASKATATTTLAT
-257 NLLNGLKTI
+257 NLLGGLKNI
-266 TYTPMKFS
+266 TYTPMKFN

-281 DVGNIL
+281 DVGAIL

-401 GEVDTLSSTV
+401 GEVETLSSTV
-411 STVQQTADSL
+411 STVEQTATGL
-421 TTTVNQQ
+421 T
-428 GQTISQVQQTAN
+428 
-440 GLNSTVTQQGETIS
+440 STVTQQGETIS
-454 QIRQDLDKID
+454 QIRQELDKID

-496 ISGGTIDADTINVNN
+496 ISGGTIDADTINVDN
-511 LNASNLTKGL
+511 LNAANLTKGL

-532 YLANLYAT
+532 YLTNLYAT
-540 NVYTAVNYAQTVQL
+540 NVYNAVNYAQTVQL
-554 VNSGSSGLENYG
+554 VNSGNAGLENYG
-566 TLLKSNG
+566 TVLKSNG

-579 GSTTLLATWQQ
+579 GSVTLLATWQQ
-590 MADGGATTTKT
+590 MADGGTTTTKT

>member
-1 MLNKLISTNLTLTDA
+1 MRNLLFSDISTDINITDSD
-16 NLYGGVSYSRDINPD
+16 LYGGVKYNIDINPD

-37 CIASGSIEFTIDNSD
+37 CVASGSIEFTIDNSNGRASELMGKTFD
-52 NKAESL
+52 WYC
-58 INTQFTWQCKMNG
+58 QFENNSS
-71 DTTYKTMGLFTVAN
+71 F
-85 IKKNRNKATLT
+85 IKKGSFKVAEIKKTKNKATIT
-96 AYDNVYALEASADSW
+96 AYDRVYDLEANADQW
-111 LASLTFPKTLKEL
+111 LASLTFPMTLKEL
-124 TNSMTVKTSITI
+124 TDSMATKLNMTI
-136 RLPEDSF
+136 LLPEDTF
-143 SSFTVNQNFITNNVS
+143 SSFVVNQNFITNNVS

-171 RFFVATT
+171 RFFIATS
-178 TGAIE
+178 TGDIE
-183 GQRYTTSATVID
+183 GQRYTDNATVID
-195 NSKYISLTVD
+195 NSKYISLTMD
-205 ENAIDPID
+205 ENPIDPID
-213 RLQIQSTHDDIG
+213 RVQIQSTHDDIG

-257 NLLNGLKTI
+257 NLLDGLKNI
-266 TYTPMKFS
+266 TYRPMKFS
-274 TFNDYGV
+274 TFNDFGIK
-281 DVGNIL
+281 VGAIL
-287 TINGKTCYVMKK
+287 TVNGKACYVMKK
-299 TVKASGC
+299 TVKPSGC

-401 GEVDTLSSTV
+401 GEVETLSSTV
-411 STVQQTADSL
+411 STVQQTATGL
-421 TTTVNQQ
+421 T
-428 GQTISQVQQTAN
+428 
-440 GLNSTVTQQGETIS
+440 STVTQQGETIS

-469 TFTDLKTSGSTTI
+469 TFNDLKTSGSTTI
-482 NGSNITTGYISANR
+482 NGSNITTGYISADR
-496 ISGGTIDADTINVNN
+496 ISGGTIDADTINVSN
-511 LNASNLTKGL
+511 LNAANLTKGL

-532 YLANLYAT
+532 YLTNLYAT
-540 NVYTAVNYAQTVQL
+540 NIYTAINYAQTVQL
-554 VNSGSSGLENYG
+554 VSSGAAGLENNG
-566 TLLKSNG
+566 IVLKPNG

-579 GSTTLLATWQQ
+579 GSATLLATWQQ
-590 MADGGATTTKT
+590 MADGGTTTTKT
-601 AVFG
+601 AIFG

>member
-16 NLYGGVSYSRDINPD
+16 NLYGGISYNRDINPD

-37 CIASGSIEFTIDNSD
+37 CVASGSIEFTIDNSD
-52 NKAESL
+52 NKAENL
-58 INTQFTWQCKMNG
+58 INKQFTWQCQMNG
-71 DTTYKTMGLFTVAN
+71 DTTYKTMGKFTVAN
-85 IKKNRNKATLT
+85 IKKNKNKATLT
-96 AYDNVYALEASADSW
+96 AYDNVYALEASADQW

-124 TNSMTVKTSITI
+124 TDSMAVKTNITI
-136 RLPEDSF
+136 TLPEDSF

-158 YRQILSFIGQLTN
+158 YRQILGFVGQLTN
-171 RFFVATT
+171 RFFIATT
-178 TGAIE
+178 TGDIE
-183 GQRYTTSATVID
+183 GQRYTANATVID
-195 NSKYISLTVD
+195 NSKYISLTMD
-205 ENAIDPID
+205 ENPIDPID
-213 RLQIQSTHDDIG
+213 RVQIQSTHDDIG

-257 NLLNGLKTI
+257 NLLDGLKNI

-274 TFNDYGV
+274 TLNDYGIE
-281 DVGNIL
+281 VGDIL

-299 TVKASGC
+299 TIKASGC

-401 GEVDTLSSTV
+401 GEVETLSSTV
-411 STVQQTADSL
+411 STVQQTATGL
-421 TTTVNQQ
+421 T
-428 GQTISQVQQTAN
+428 
-440 GLNSTVTQQGETIS
+440 STVTQQGETIS

-482 NGSNITTGYISANR
+482 NGSNITTGYISADR
-496 ISGGTIDADTINVNN
+496 ISGGTIDADTINVSN
-511 LNASNLTKGL
+511 LNAANLTKGL
-521 INANRISDANN
+521 ISANRISDASN
-532 YLANLYAT
+532 YLTNLYAT
-540 NVYTAVNYAQTVQL
+540 NVYNAINYANTVQL
-554 VNSGSSGLENYG
+554 VSSTAAGLENNG
-566 TLLKSNG
+566 TVLKTNG

-579 GSTTLLATWQQ
+579 GSATLLATWQQ
-590 MADGGATTTKT
+590 MAEGGTTTTKT

>member
-16 NLYGGVSYSRDINPD
+16 NLYGGISYNRDINPD

-37 CIASGSIEFTIDNSD
+37 CAASGSIEFTIDNSD
-52 NKAESL
+52 NKAENL
-58 INTQFTWQCKMNG
+58 INKQFTWQCQMNG
-71 DTTYKTMGLFTVAN
+71 DTTYKTMGLFTVAT
-85 IKKNRNKATLT
+85 IKKNKNKATLT
-96 AYDNVYALEASADSW
+96 AYDNVYALEASADLW

-124 TNSMTVKTSITI
+124 TNSMATKLNMTI
-136 RLPEDSF
+136 SLPEDTF
-143 SSFTVNQNFITNNVS
+143 SSFVVNQNFITNNVS

-171 RFFVATT
+171 RFFIATS

-183 GQRYTTSATVID
+183 GQRYTANATVID
-195 NSKYISLTVD
+195 NSKYISITMD
-205 ENAIDPID
+205 ENPIDPID
-213 RLQIQSTHDDIG
+213 RVQIQSTHDDIG

-244 SANKATATTTLAT
+244 SASKATATTTLAT
-257 NLLNGLKTI
+257 NLLDGLKNI
-266 TYTPMKFS
+266 IYTPMKFS
-274 TFNDYGV
+274 TFNDYGI

-299 TVKASGC
+299 TIKTSGC

-371 ITTEQSEIKQTAQG
+371 ITTEQSEIRQTAQG
-385 LTSTVSSI
+385 LTSTVSNI

-401 GEVDTLSSTV
+401 GEVETLSSTV
-411 STVQQTADSL
+411 STVQQTATGL
-421 TTTVNQQ
+421 T
-428 GQTISQVQQTAN
+428 
-440 GLNSTVTQQGETIS
+440 STVTQQGETIS
-454 QIRQDLDKID
+454 EIRQDLDKID

-469 TFTDLKTSGSTTI
+469 TFTDLETSGSTTI
-482 NGSNITTGYISANR
+482 NGDNITTGYISANR
-496 ISGGTIDADTINVNN
+496 ISGGTIDADTINVSN
-511 LNASNLTKGL
+511 LNAANLTKGL
-521 INANRISDANN
+521 INANRISDASN
-532 YLANLYAT
+532 YLTNLYAT
-540 NVYTAVNYAQTVQL
+540 NIYNAINYAQNVQL
-554 VNSGSSGLENYG
+554 VSSGAAGLENNG
-566 TLLKSNG
+566 TVLRTNG

-579 GSTTLLATWQQ
+579 GSLTLLATWQQ
-590 MADGGATTTKT
+590 MADGGTTTTKT
-601 AVFG
+601 AIFG

>member
-1 MLNKLISTNLTLTDA
+1 
-16 NLYGGVSYSRDINPD
+16 
-31 NDFMYG
+31 
-37 CIASGSIEFTIDNSD
+37 
-52 NKAESL
+52 
-58 INTQFTWQCKMNG
+58 MNG
-71 DTTYKTMGLFTVAN
+71 DTSYKTMGKFTVAN
-85 IKKNRNKATLT
+85 IKKNKNKATLT
-96 AYDNVYALEASADSW
+96 AYDNVYELEASADLW
-111 LASLTFPKTLKEL
+111 LASLTFPITLKNL
-124 TNSMTVKTSITI
+124 VSSMAVKTNITI

-171 RFFVATT
+171 RFFVADAS
-178 TGAIE
+178 GAIE
-183 GQRYTTSATVID
+183 GRRYTANATVID
-195 NSKYISLTVD
+195 NSKYISLTMD
-205 ENAIDPID
+205 ENPIDPID
-213 RLQIQSTHDDIG
+213 RVQIQSTHDDIG

-257 NLLNGLKTI
+257 NLLDGLKNI

-274 TFNDYGV
+274 TLNDFGIE
-281 DVGNIL
+281 VGDIL

-356 NIEDEQGNITSQMAT
+356 NIQDEQGNITSQMAT
-371 ITTEQSEIKQTAQG
+371 ITTEQSEIKQNAQG

-401 GEVDTLSSTV
+401 GEVETLSSTV
-411 STVQQTADSL
+411 STVEQTATGL
-421 TTTVNQQ
+421 T
-428 GQTISQVQQTAN
+428 
-440 GLNSTVTQQGETIS
+440 STVTQQGETIS
-454 QIRQDLDKID
+454 EIRQDLDKID

-482 NGSNITTGYISANR
+482 NGDNITTGSISANR
-496 ISGGTIDADTINVNN
+496 ISGGTIDANTINVEN
-511 LNASNLTKGL
+511 LNAANLTKGL
-521 INANRISDANN
+521 INANRISDASN
-532 YLANLYAT
+532 YLSNLYAT
-540 NVYTAVNYAQTVQL
+540 NVYTAINYAQTVQL
-554 VNSGSSGLENYG
+554 VSSGAAGLENNG
-566 TLLKSNG
+566 IVLKPNG
-573 VYIKNG
+573 VYKKQNG
-579 GSTTLLATWQQ
+579 SATLLATWQQ
-590 MADGGATTTKT
+590 MADGGTTTTKT

>member
-1 MLNKLISTNLTLTDA
+1 MRNRLSSGSIVINDSK
-16 NLYGGVSYSRDINPD
+16 LYGGVTYNIDINPD
-31 NDFMYG
+31 SDFMYG
-37 CIASGSIEFTIDNSD
+37 CVTCASIEFTIDNSD
-52 NKAESL
+52 GKASEL
-58 INTQFTWQCKMNG
+58 VGKTFDWYCQF
-71 DTTYKTMGLFTVAN
+71 DAN
-85 IKKNRNKATLT
+85 SFFIKKGSFKVADIKKTKNKATIT
-96 AYDNVYALEASADSW
+96 AYDKVYDLEANADSW
-111 LASLTFPKTLKEL
+111 LASLTFP
-124 TNSMTVKTSITI
+124 ITI
-136 RLPEDSF
+136 KDLVSSMATKLNMNILLPEDTF
-143 SSFTVNQNFITNNVS
+143 SSFTINQNFITNNVS
-158 YRQILSFIGQLTN
+158 YRQILSYVGQLTN
-171 RFFVATT
+171 RYFKY
-178 TGAIE
+178 GGSGILQ
-183 GQRYTTSATVID
+183 GMRYTESTTVID
-195 NSKYISLTVD
+195 NTKYISLTME

-244 SANKATATTTLAT
+244 SANKATATATLAT
-257 NLLNGLKTI
+257 NLLDGLKNI

-274 TFNDYGV
+274 TFKDYGI
-281 DVGNIL
+281 DVGAIL

-299 TVKASGC
+299 TIKASGC

-393 QTSLQNLD
+393 QTSLESLD
-401 GEVDTLSSTV
+401 GEVETLSSTV
-411 STVQQTADSL
+411 STVQQTATGL
-421 TTTVNQQ
+421 T
-428 GQTISQVQQTAN
+428 
-440 GLNSTVTQQGETIS
+440 STVTQQGETIS

-579 GSTTLLATWQQ
+579 GSVTLLATWQQ
-590 MADGGATTTKT
+590 MADGGTTTTKT

>member
-16 NLYGGVSYSRDINPD
+16 NLYGGISYNRDINPD

-37 CIASGSIEFTIDNSD
+37 CVASGSIEFTIDNSD
-52 NKAESL
+52 NKAENL
-58 INTQFTWQCKMNG
+58 INKQFTWQCQMNG
-71 DTTYKTMGLFTVAN
+71 DTAYKTMGKFTVAN
-85 IKKNRNKATLT
+85 IKKNKNKATLT
-96 AYDNVYALEASADSW
+96 AYDNVYELEASADLW
-111 LASLTFPKTLKEL
+111 LASLTFPITLKNL
-124 TNSMTVKTSITI
+124 VSSMAVKTNITI

-171 RFFVATT
+171 RFFVADAS
-178 TGAIE
+178 GAIE
-183 GQRYTTSATVID
+183 GRRYTANATVID
-195 NSKYISLTVD
+195 NSKYISLTMD
-205 ENAIDPID
+205 ENPIDPID

-225 YVAGTGTNTYII
+225 YVVGTGTNTYII

-257 NLLNGLKTI
+257 NLLDGLKNI
-266 TYTPMKFS
+266 TYTPMKFN
-274 TFNDYGV
+274 TFNDYGI

-299 TVKASGC
+299 TIKASGC

-401 GEVDTLSSTV
+401 GEVETLSSTV
-411 STVQQTADSL
+411 STVQQTATGL
-421 TTTVNQQ
+421 T
-428 GQTISQVQQTAN
+428 
-440 GLNSTVTQQGETIS
+440 STVTQQGETIS

-469 TFTDLKTSGSTTI
+469 TFTDLETGGSSVI
-482 NGSNITTGYISANR
+482 NGSNITTGYISADR
-496 ISGGTIDADTINVNN
+496 ISGGTIDANTINVNN
-511 LNASNLTKGL
+511 LNAANLTKGL
-521 INANRISDANN
+521 ISANRISDASN
-532 YLANLYAT
+532 YLTNLYAT
-540 NVYTAVNYAQTVQL
+540 NIYTAINYAQTVQL
-554 VNSGSSGLENYG
+554 VSSGGAGLENNG
-566 TLLKSNG
+566 TILKPNG
-573 VYIKNG
+573 VYIKKG
-579 GSTTLLATWQQ
+579 GSATLLATWQQ
-590 MADGGATTTKT
+590 MADGGTTTTKT
-601 AVFG
+601 AIFG

>member
-16 NLYGGVSYSRDINPD
+16 NLYGGISYNRDINPD

-37 CIASGSIEFTIDNSD
+37 CVASGSIEFTIDNSD
-52 NKAESL
+52 NKAENL
-58 INTQFTWQCKMNG
+58 INTQFTWQCQMNG

-85 IKKNRNKATLT
+85 IKKNKNKATLT
-96 AYDNVYALEASADSW
+96 AYDNVYALEASADLW
-111 LASLTFPKTLKEL
+111 LASLTFPITL
-124 TNSMTVKTSITI
+124 TNLVSSMAVKTNITI

-158 YRQILSFIGQLTN
+158 YRQILGFIGQLTN
-171 RFFVATT
+171 RFFIATS

-183 GQRYTTSATVID
+183 GQRYATNAIVID
-195 NSKYISLTVD
+195 NSKYISITMD
-205 ENAIDPID
+205 ENPIDPID

-244 SANKATATTTLAT
+244 SASKATATTTLAT
-257 NLLNGLKTI
+257 NLLDGLKTI
-266 TYTPMKFS
+266 TYTPMKFN

-299 TVKASGC
+299 TIKASGC

-343 TKSTITSIQGSIT
+343 TKSTITSVQGSIT
-356 NIEDEQGNITSQMAT
+356 KIEDEQGNITSQMAT

-411 STVQQTADSL
+411 STVQQTATGL
-421 TTTVNQQ
+421 T
-428 GQTISQVQQTAN
+428 
-440 GLNSTVTQQGETIS
+440 STVTQQGETIS

-469 TFTDLKTSGSTTI
+469 TFTDLKTSGSTVI

-496 ISGGTIDADTINVNN
+496 ISGGTIDADTINVKN

-532 YLANLYAT
+532 YLTNLYAT

-590 MADGGATTTKT
+590 MADGGTTTTKT

>member
-1 MLNKLISTNLTLTDA
+1 MRNRLSSGSIVINDSK
-16 NLYGGVSYSRDINPD
+16 LYGGVTYNIDINPD
-31 NDFMYG
+31 SDFMYG
-37 CIASGSIEFTIDNSD
+37 CVTCASIEFTIDNSD
-52 NKAESL
+52 GKASEL
-58 INTQFTWQCKMNG
+58 VGKTFDWYCQF
-71 DTTYKTMGLFTVAN
+71 DAN
-85 IKKNRNKATLT
+85 SFYIKKGSFKVADIKKTKNKATIT
-96 AYDNVYALEASADSW
+96 AYDKVYDLEANADSW
-111 LASLTFPKTLKEL
+111 LASLTFP
-124 TNSMTVKTSITI
+124 ITI
-136 RLPEDSF
+136 KDLVSSMATKLNMNILLPEDTF
-143 SSFTVNQNFITNNVS
+143 SSFTINQNFITNNVS
-158 YRQILSFIGQLTN
+158 YRQILGYVGQLTN
-171 RFFVATT
+171 RYFKYGGSGILQGV
-178 TGAIE
+178 
-183 GQRYTTSATVID
+183 RYTESTTVID
-195 NSKYISLTVD
+195 NSKYISLTME
-205 ENAIDPID
+205 ENAIEPID
-213 RLQIQSTHDDIG
+213 RLQIQSTFDDIG
-225 YVAGTGTNTYII
+225 YVVGAGTNTYII

-244 SANKATATTTLAT
+244 SASKATATATLAT
-257 NLLNGLKTI
+257 NLLDGLKNI

-274 TFNDYGV
+274 TFKDYGI
-281 DVGNIL
+281 DVGAIL

-299 TVKASGC
+299 TIKASGC

-401 GEVDTLSSTV
+401 GEVETLSSTV
-411 STVQQTADSL
+411 STVQQTATGL
-421 TTTVNQQ
+421 T
-428 GQTISQVQQTAN
+428 
-440 GLNSTVTQQGETIS
+440 STVTQQGETIS

-590 MADGGATTTKT
+590 MADGGTTTTKT

>member
-1 MLNKLISTNLTLTDA
+1 MRNRLSSGSIVINDSK
-16 NLYGGVSYSRDINPD
+16 LYGGVTYNIDINPD
-31 NDFMYG
+31 SDFMYG
-37 CIASGSIEFTIDNSD
+37 CITCASIEFTIDNSD
-52 NKAESL
+52 GKASEL
-58 INTQFTWQCKMNG
+58 VGKTFDWYCQF
-71 DTTYKTMGLFTVAN
+71 DAN
-85 IKKNRNKATLT
+85 SFFIKKGSFKVADIKKTKNKATIT
-96 AYDNVYALEASADSW
+96 AYDKVYDLEANADSW
-111 LASLTFPKTLKEL
+111 LASLTFP
-124 TNSMTVKTSITI
+124 ITI
-136 RLPEDSF
+136 KDLVSSMATKLNMKILLPEDTF
-143 SSFTVNQNFITNNVS
+143 SSFTINQNFITNNVS
-158 YRQILSFIGQLTN
+158 YRQILSYVGQLTN
-171 RFFVATT
+171 RYFKY
-178 TGAIE
+178 GGSGILQ
-183 GQRYTTSATVID
+183 GMRYTESTTVID
-195 NSKYISLTVD
+195 NTKYISLTME

-213 RLQIQSTHDDIG
+213 RLQIQSTFDDIG
-225 YVAGTGTNTYII
+225 YVVGTGTNTYII

-244 SANKATATTTLAT
+244 SASKVTDTATLAS
-257 NLLNGLKTI
+257 NLLDGLKTI
-266 TYTPMKFS
+266 TYTPMKFT
-274 TFNDYGV
+274 TFQDYGV

-299 TVKASGC
+299 TIKASGC

-401 GEVDTLSSTV
+401 GEVETLSSTV
-411 STVQQTADSL
+411 STVQQTATGL
-421 TTTVNQQ
+421 T
-428 GQTISQVQQTAN
+428 
-440 GLNSTVTQQGETIS
+440 STVTQQGETIS

-579 GSTTLLATWQQ
+579 GSVTLLATWQQ
-590 MADGGATTTKT
+590 MADGGTTTTKT

>member
-16 NLYGGVSYSRDINPD
+16 NLYGGISYNRDINPD

-37 CIASGSIEFTIDNSD
+37 CAASGSIEFTIDNSD
-52 NKAESL
+52 NKAENL
-58 INTQFTWQCKMNG
+58 INKQFTWQCQMNG
-71 DTTYKTMGLFTVAN
+71 DTAYKTMGKFTVAN
-85 IKKNRNKATLT
+85 IKKNKNKATLT
-96 AYDNVYALEASADSW
+96 AYDNVYALEASADLW
-111 LASLTFPKTLKEL
+111 LASLKFPITLKNL
-124 TNSMTVKTSITI
+124 VSSMAVKTNITI

-158 YRQILSFIGQLTN
+158 YRQILGFIGQLTN
-171 RFFVATT
+171 RFFVADAS
-178 TGAIE
+178 GAIE
-183 GQRYTTSATVID
+183 GRRYTASTTVID
-195 NSKYISLTVD
+195 NSKYISLTMD
-205 ENAIDPID
+205 ENPIDPID
-213 RLQIQSTHDDIG
+213 RIQIQSTHDDIG
-225 YVAGTGTNTYII
+225 YVVGTGTNTYII

-244 SANKATATTTLAT
+244 SASKATATTTLTT

-266 TYTPMKFS
+266 TYTPMKFN

-281 DVGNIL
+281 DVGDIL

-343 TKSTITSIQGSIT
+343 TKSTITSVQGSIT
-356 NIEDEQGNITSQMAT
+356 KIEDEQGNITSQMAT

-411 STVQQTADSL
+411 STVQQTATGL
-421 TTTVNQQ
+421 T
-428 GQTISQVQQTAN
+428 
-440 GLNSTVTQQGETIS
+440 STVTQQGETIS

-469 TFTDLKTSGSTTI
+469 TFTDLKTSGSTVI

-579 GSTTLLATWQQ
+579 GSVTLLATWQQ
-590 MADGGATTTKT
+590 MADGGTTTTKT

>member
-1 MLNKLISTNLTLTDA
+1 MLNKLISTDLTLTDA
-16 NLYGGVSYSRDINPD
+16 NLYGGVTYNIDINPG

-37 CIASGSIEFTIDNSD
+37 CVASGSIEFTIDNSD
-52 NKAESL
+52 NKAENL
-58 INTQFTWQCKMNG
+58 INKQFRWECQMNG
-71 DTTYKTMGLFTVAN
+71 DTDYKIMGKFTVAD
-85 IKKNRNKATLT
+85 IKKNKNKATLT
-96 AYDNVYALEASADSW
+96 AYDSVYALEANADLW
-111 LASLTFPKTLKEL
+111 LSHLTFPITLKKMVWSMSIK
-124 TNSMTVKTSITI
+124 TNIKIEMPNSSMAEF
-136 RLPEDSF
+136 R
-143 SSFTVNQNFITNNVS
+143 VNQNFITRNVT
-158 YRQILSFIGQLTN
+158 YRQILGFIGQLTN
-171 RFFVATT
+171 QFFVANH
-178 TGAIE
+178 GGVIE
-183 GQRYTTSATVID
+183 GQRYRDNSTVID
-195 NSKYISLTVD
+195 NSKYISLTMD
-205 ENAIDPID
+205 ENHIDPID
-213 RLQIQSTHDDIG
+213 RIQIQSTYDDIG
-225 YVAGTGTNTYII
+225 YRVGMGENTYII

-244 SANKATATTTLAT
+244 SAQKEDDTLLLAGSLLD
-257 NLLNGLKTI
+257 NLENI
-266 TYTPMKFS
+266 TYTPMKFN
-274 TFNDYGV
+274 TLNDYGI
-281 DVGNIL
+281 DVGDIL

-299 TVKASGC
+299 TIKASGC

-314 RRETQKTEQHSAI
+314 RRETQKTEQNSAI

-356 NIEDEQGNITSQMAT
+356 NIQDEQGNITSQIAT

-385 LTSTVSSI
+385 LTSTVSSV

-401 GEVDTLSSTV
+401 GEVETLSSTV
-411 STVQQTADSL
+411 STVQQTATGL
-421 TTTVNQQ
+421 T
-428 GQTISQVQQTAN
+428 
-440 GLNSTVTQQGETIS
+440 STVTQQGETIS

-482 NGSNITTGYISANR
+482 NGSNITTGYISADR
-496 ISGGTIDADTINVNN
+496 ISGGTIDANTINVDN
-511 LNASNLTKGL
+511 LNAANLTKGL

-540 NVYTAVNYAQTVQL
+540 NIYTAVNYAQTVQL

-573 VYIKNG
+573 VYVKNG

-590 MADGGATTTKT
+590 MAEGGTTTTKT

>member
-1 MLNKLISTNLTLTDA
+1 MLNKLISKNLTLTDA
-16 NLYGGVSYSRDINPD
+16 NLYGGISYNRDINPD

-37 CIASGSIEFTIDNSD
+37 CVASGSIEFTIDNSD
-52 NKAESL
+52 NKAENL
-58 INTQFTWQCKMNG
+58 INTQFTWQCQMNG
-71 DTTYKTMGLFTVAN
+71 DTTYKTMGLFTVAD
-85 IKKNRNKATLT
+85 IKKNKNKATLT
-96 AYDNVYALEASADSW
+96 AYDNVYALEANADLW
-111 LASLTFPKTLKEL
+111 LASLTFPITLKNL
-124 TNSMTVKTSITI
+124 VSSMAVKTNITI

-158 YRQILSFIGQLTN
+158 YRQILGFIGQLTN
-171 RFFVATT
+171 RFFVADAS
-178 TGAIE
+178 GAIE
-183 GQRYTTSATVID
+183 GCRYTANATVID
-195 NSKYISLTVD
+195 NSKYISLTMD
-205 ENAIDPID
+205 ENPIDPID
-213 RLQIQSTHDDIG
+213 RVQIQSTHDDIG
-225 YVAGTGTNTYII
+225 YVVGTGTNTYII

-244 SANKATATTTLAT
+244 SASKATATTTLAT
-257 NLLNGLKTI
+257 NLLGGLKNI
-266 TYTPMKFS
+266 TYTPMKFN

-281 DVGNIL
+281 DVGAIL

-343 TKSTITSIQGSIT
+343 TKSTITSVQGSIT
-356 NIEDEQGNITSQMAT
+356 KIEDEQGNITSQMAT

-411 STVQQTADSL
+411 STVQQTATGL
-421 TTTVNQQ
+421 T
-428 GQTISQVQQTAN
+428 
-440 GLNSTVTQQGETIS
+440 STVTQQGETIS

-469 TFTDLKTSGSTTI
+469 TFTDLKTGGSTTI

-496 ISGGTIDADTINVNN
+496 ISGGTIDADTINVEN
-511 LNASNLTKGL
+511 LNAANLTKGL
-521 INANRISDANN
+521 INANRISNASN

-554 VNSGSSGLENYG
+554 VNSSSSGLENYG

-590 MADGGATTTKT
+590 MADGGTTTTKT

>member
-1 MLNKLISTNLTLTDA
+1 MLNKLISKNLTLTDA
-16 NLYGGVSYSRDINPD
+16 NLYGGISYNRDINPD

-37 CIASGSIEFTIDNSD
+37 CAASGSIEFTIDNSD
-52 NKAESL
+52 NKAENL
-58 INTQFTWQCKMNG
+58 INTQFTWQCQMNG

-85 IKKNRNKATLT
+85 IKKNKNKATLT
-96 AYDNVYALEASADSW
+96 AYDNVYALEASADLW
-111 LASLTFPKTLKEL
+111 LASLTFPITLK
-124 TNSMTVKTSITI
+124 NMVSSMAVKTNITI
-136 RLPEDSF
+136 TLPKDSF

-158 YRQILSFIGQLTN
+158 YRQILGFIGQLTN

-183 GQRYTTSATVID
+183 GQRYTTNATVID
-195 NSKYISLTVD
+195 NSKYISITMD
-205 ENAIDPID
+205 ENPIDPID

-244 SANKATATTTLAT
+244 SASKATATTTLAT
-257 NLLNGLKTI
+257 NLLAGLKTI
-266 TYTPMKFS
+266 TYTPMKFN

-343 TKSTITSIQGSIT
+343 TKSTITSVQGSIT
-356 NIEDEQGNITSQMAT
+356 KIEDEQGNITSQMAT

-411 STVQQTADSL
+411 STVQQTATGL
-421 TTTVNQQ
+421 T
-428 GQTISQVQQTAN
+428 
-440 GLNSTVTQQGETIS
+440 STVTQQGETIS

-496 ISGGTIDADTINVNN
+496 ISGGTIDADTINVEH
-511 LNASNLTKGL
+511 LNAANLTKGL

-532 YLANLYAT
+532 YLTNLYAT
-540 NVYTAVNYAQTVQL
+540 NVYNAVNYAQTVQL
-554 VNSGSSGLENYG
+554 VNSGNAGLENYG
-566 TLLKSNG
+566 TVLKSNG

-579 GSTTLLATWQQ
+579 GSVTLLATWQQ
-590 MADGGATTTKT
+590 MADGGTTTTKT